1 MYLDLSKGKINL
13 VLCPTDLRYGYNKL
27 SLLAQT
33 TLGINVAQGNDWV
46 IFISTRRNIA
56 KIIHSDDTGT
66 LLITRR
72 LHQGLFQWL
81 TAPAEGAPV
90 KNIDREKLIKYLN
103 GEDIEVKRSSFIKN

>member
-1 MYLDLSKGKINL
+1 MDLDFSKGKINL

-66 LLITRR
+66 LLI
-72 LHQGLFQWL
+72 
-81 TAPAEGAPV
+81 